1 MGNLLSPGDRFSAH
15 LVLPNPEKSHKY
27 EDFPRFHEW
36 PRTCNNTES
45 SGHREGSARRIR
57 LIPRVVKQDQNS
69 VAYPLFGGRRIYVSF
84 VWTIHGGS
92 CCYCSYPASRSLC
105 CLSLSLT
112 VLSLRTWFPHRPNL
126 SSGKIEVEV
135 RQSLASFLL
144 IKLCSPARGG
154 PPPPGWNGGCS
165 RRIPPPFD

>member
-1 MGNLLSPGDRFSAH
+1 MFVQGALLVRDCTPKVEKH
-15 LVLPNPEKSHKY
+15 LTCGQSFIPRRPVFCTLGPSEHRKSHKY
-27 EDFPRFHEW
+27 EDFPRSHEW
-36 PRTCNNTES
+36 PRTCNNSES

-57 LIPRVVKQDQNS
+57 LIPRVVSRTKFQWHK
-69 VAYPLFGGRRIYVSF
+69 PLFWGRRIYVSF

-135 RQSLASFLL
+135 RQSLASFLFGL
-144 IKLCSPARGG
+144 SLRV
-154 PPPPGWNGGCS
+154 
-165 RRIPPPFD
+165 